1 MRKKLVA
8 ILGLV
13 FFTLTYSCEYDEKVN
28 DLLKNEIVTIEDRE
42 ILISLKDWD
51 KLSDIEK
58 KELLGMM
65 NRYTRKHTKKSAYM
79 VIEKESRVKLAEI
92 GVTDV
97 VLYEYIPPKV
107 EEQEKE

>member
-1 MRKKLVA
+1 MLFR
-8 ILGLV
+8 
-13 FFTLTYSCEYDEKVN
+13 S
-28 DLLKNEIVTIEDRE
+28 
-42 ILISLKDWD
+42 
-51 KLSDIEK
+51 
-58 KELLGMM
+58 

>member
-1 MRKKLVA
+1 
-8 ILGLV
+8 
-13 FFTLTYSCEYDEKVN
+13 
-28 DLLKNEIVTIEDRE
+28 
-42 ILISLKDWD
+42 
-51 KLSDIEK
+51 
-58 KELLGMM
+58 
-65 NRYTRKHTKKSAYM
+65 M